1 MLHIS
6 TSPSPQMPPRRP
18 RPVTTASR
26 LGGLLLV
33 FGWPGQ
39 ATGHGLLAA
48 KGLGQDL
55 AHLAIY
61 SFPFLPQFLSLEN
74 SLQIRKFLVNDLNQ
88 KNCEINFVG
97 KILTHST
104 QEKCKTHLLHVWK
117 FYYLLI
123 LVNPCLMANEF
134 SKCC

>member
-1 MLHIS
+1 M
-6 TSPSPQMPPRRP
+6 QPRRHAALGRSP
-18 RPVTTASR
+18 PPAGWAAYFWSLVGLAKQPATAC
-26 LGGLLLV
+26 LL
-33 FGWPGQ
+33 PK
-39 ATGHGLLAA
+39 A
-48 KGLGQDL
+48 LGQDL

-61 SFPFLPQFLSLEN
+61 SSPFLPQFLSLEN